1 VVSFGVGVAPH
12 LNGVLPPSAP
22 ADEAAAR
29 QNQAGKASTGDRPRD
44 TDSNI
49 EIELRKQNIRIGEE
63 AIWLGYCRDIYIP
76 EPQIIVGAGLPGLLL
91 ASGVYA
97 AITRQMP
104 TYSFPSAAGP
114 STGSSSASGRPPR
127 CHSRSTPTCSA
138 MLAAMP
144 GNGA

>member
-1 VVSFGVGVAPH
+1 MWRIGVLMYLAADDGAPTAVITVQGVVSFGIGVAPH

-76 EPQIIVGAGLPGLLL
+76 EPQIIADITEETL
-91 ASGVYA
+91 AIS
-97 AITRQMP
+97 RP
-104 TYSFPSAAGP
+104 TDGAAGKE
-114 STGSSSASGRPPR
+114 
-127 CHSRSTPTCSA
+127 SRA
-138 MLAAMP
+138 K
-144 GNGA
+144 